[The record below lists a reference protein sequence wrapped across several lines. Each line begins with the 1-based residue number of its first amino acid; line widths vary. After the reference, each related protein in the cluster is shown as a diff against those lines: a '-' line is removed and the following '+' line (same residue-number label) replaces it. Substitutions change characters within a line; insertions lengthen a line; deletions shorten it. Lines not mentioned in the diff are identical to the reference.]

1 MDSELVAIQKTLAN
15 IVTTSATEAIY
26 IFVDSQAAIKRLQ
39 KCSLT
44 GGQEAVAKI
53 SKVCELL
60 HDNHVL
66 VHFHWVPSHQNI
78 FGNEMADRLAKA
90 GLGRKPSTAPFTS
103 LSFLKR
109 RVRENTIQDWQT
121 LWMSDNKR
129 HGKHY
134 NKVCGGKIP
143 FSLSSPTEKYPKRTQ
158 AAFFQLKFGKGFF
171 KSHSHVIGKST
182 SSKCFGNCNV
192 KQTPQHLVLA
202 CQTYRKERKEMEKE
216 LKSQLSL
223 TKLFCTK
230 RGREVLFRYLDQT
243 GIATQRWYQ
252 HEED

>member
-1 MDSELVAIQKTLAN
+1 V
-15 IVTTSATEAIY
+15 
-26 IFVDSQAAIKRLQ
+26 
-39 KCSLT
+39 
-44 GGQEAVAKI
+44 
-53 SKVCELL
+53 
-60 HDNHVL
+60 
-66 VHFHWVPSHQNI
+66 
-78 FGNEMADRLAKA
+78 ADRLAKA
-90 GLGRKPSTAPFTS
+90 GLERTPTTALFTS
-103 LSFLKR
+103 FSFLKR

-121 LWMSDNKR
+121 LWMSDDKR
-129 HGKHY
+129 QGKHY
-134 NKVCGGKIP
+134 TKVCGGKTI
-143 FSLSSPTEKYPKRTQ
+143 FSLSSPKEKYPKRTQ

-182 SSKCFGNCNV
+182 SSKCFSNCNA
-192 KQTPQHLVLA
+192 KQTPQHLILA